1 MSGPDAALL
10 DLFREETAER
20 LDRIVEGLLAA
31 EAGGAHAEQVDALF
45 RDVHSIKGNAGM
57 VGFDEARA
65 IAHAMEDLLDRSR
78 ERGELALSL
87 VEPLL
92 QASDAIRR
100 AVEGEHGVAAP
111 AIARLSVHDEGPQTP
126 REASVAGGAP
136 VAGGA
141 SPTAGASANGD
152 ASTTGPAPAAAGG
165 SLRVAAEKV
174 DTLLDAVGEASLHH
188 RRIEHLVGDDSRSA
202 GNEAL
207 DEELDRGQRLLGD
220 LQDAVLQMRTLPL
233 ASIAGRFPRAVRDL
247 AVHEGKEVELVLEGT
262 ETQLD
267 RTILDGISETISHLL
282 SNAVVHGLEPAAERE
297 QAGKPARGRV
307 ELRAE
312 QRGGMVA
319 IEVSDDGRGV
329 RDEVLREASRRGSLV
344 DVLAEAGFSTAERVT
359 EAAGR
364 GVGLDA
370 VKTSVEALGGSLEV
384 VSRPGS
390 GTRATLLLP
399 LTLAL
404 LRVLLVERDGYP
416 FGIPLGSVIEALPV
430 EHSTALGG
438 RTVLELRGRSVA
450 LTDLAQSLGAAGAPL
465 GPRAPAIVVAAGG
478 ERAALLV
485 DGVLGEQEV
494 VVKSLGLLAWVPGYL
509 GAAVLGDGRVALV
522 LDPAHVIRRAA
533 LGRSAPPAARNAPTL
548 DAGTQNA
555 AVPKGSGGVNGSV
568 GANERPS
575 ANGGAAANGA
585 SRRSRV
591 LVVDD
596 QITVRELQRSILET
610 AGYEV
615 GTARDG
621 REALDALTGDAV
633 VDLVVTDL
641 QMPNLDGIGL
651 LEAIRADPERAELP
665 VVVLTSM
672 GDEADR
678 RKGAQ
683 AGADAYLVKRDFD
696 QRALLDTV
704 ARLIGE

>member
-31 EAGGAHAEQVDALF
+31 EAGGARAQQVDALF

-78 ERGELALSL
+78 ERGELAPVL

-100 AVEGEHGVAAP
+100 SVDGEQGVAAP
-111 AIARLSVHDEGPQTP
+111 AIARLSVHDGE
-126 REASVAGGAP
+126 EAW
-136 VAGGA
+136 
-141 SPTAGASANGD
+141 
-152 ASTTGPAPAAAGG
+152 PAAAPPDAPEPAAAPSSSPAGGG

-188 RRIEHLVGDDSRSA
+188 RRIEHLVGDGPEGG

-207 DEELDRGQRLLGD
+207 EEELDRGQRLLGD

-233 ASIAGRFPRAVRDL
+233 DSIAGRFPRAVRDL
-247 AVHEGKEVELVLEGT
+247 AQSEGKEVELALEGT

-282 SNAVVHGLEPAAERE
+282 SNAVVHGIEPAAQRQ
-297 QAGKPARGRV
+297 QAGKPTRGRV

-329 RDEVLREASRRGSLV
+329 PEEVLREASRRGSLV

-384 VSRPGS
+384 VSRPGA

-430 EHSTALGG
+430 EHSAALGG
-438 RTVLELRGRSVA
+438 RTMLELRGRSIT
-450 LTDLAQSLGAAGAPL
+450 LSDLAESLGASGAPL
-465 GPRAPAIVVAAGG
+465 GARAPAIVVAAGG
-478 ERAALLV
+478 ERAAVLV

-494 VVKSLGLLAWVPGYL
+494 VVKSLGLLAGVSGYL

-533 LGRSAPPAARNAPTL
+533 LARAAPPPLPPDPEAPEADARAAIT
-548 DAGTQNA
+548 GA
-555 AVPKGSGGVNGSV
+555 ANGSIV
-568 GANERPS
+568 AHGSAVA
-575 ANGGAAANGA
+575 ANGSAAANGA
-585 SRRSRV
+585 ARRSRV

-621 REALDALTGDAV
+621 REALDALKADAV

-678 RKGAQ
+678 RRGAQ